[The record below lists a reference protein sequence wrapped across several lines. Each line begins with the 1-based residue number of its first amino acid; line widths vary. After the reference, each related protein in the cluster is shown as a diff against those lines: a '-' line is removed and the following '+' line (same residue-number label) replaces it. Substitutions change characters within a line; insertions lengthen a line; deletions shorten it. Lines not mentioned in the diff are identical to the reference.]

1 MASVSA
7 PSPSAFHALA
17 RRWVLGLALAAALGP
32 LFAHFAVNAR
42 STLVLIQ
49 YPFGMDYGE
58 GIVWQQMRNMM
69 HSQGYAP
76 LGTYPAIVY
85 HYPPVFHMTV
95 AFFAWAFGTDELATG
110 RAVSWIS
117 TLGTAAVLGRLAVS
131 IGGQSKDRV
140 TAWLG
145 GLLTALIFLSCEPVV
160 IWSPLM
166 RVDMLACLLSAGGLA
181 LALRAIDRPALLH
194 AAAACFTLAVY
205 TKQTSIAAP
214 AAAFL
219 ALLAVHPRLA
229 IRLAIFTVAQSAT
242 ILAALSWV
250 TGGNFLRHIILY
262 NVNRV
267 DPAALAS
274 LAAPILR
281 HVLYVALAC
290 AGAFLLARRTR
301 SQWYVRQNHVA
312 AVAGA
317 VAALAYF
324 LIKVLMLPMVM
335 KSGASFN
342 YMIEWF
348 CSVAILAGIAILP
361 ALATVVEHFRE
372 RDVRSGASI
381 ALPCAVL
388 LAVAVQAAQLPRVVL
403 TQQEAGKESAQVQP
417 AVDLIRHSAKP
428 VISDDMTLLIRAGRP
443 VEWEPAIA
451 AELGAT
457 GRYNQAGFVRMI
469 REKRFGLFLTEGKR
483 GEYTYDSR
491 YNPPVA
497 DAIARAYPKEY
508 TLGRFTVHAPE
519 R

>member
-1 MASVSA
+1 VASVPTS
-7 PSPSAFHALA
+7 SPSAFHALA

-32 LFAHFAVNAR
+32 LLAHFAINAR

-58 GIVWQQMRNMM
+58 GIVWQQMRNIM
-69 HSQGYAP
+69 HGQGYAP

-85 HYPPVFHMTV
+85 HYPPVFHVTV
-95 AFFAWAFGTDELATG
+95 AFFAWLFGTDELGTG

-117 TLGTAAVLGRLAVS
+117 TLGTAALLGRLAVS
-131 IGGQSKDRV
+131 IGAQSKDRV

-145 GLLTALIFLSCEPVV
+145 GLLTALMFLSCEPVV

-166 RVDMLACLLSAGGLA
+166 RVDMLACLLSVGGLA
-181 LALRAIDRPALLH
+181 FALRAIDRPGLLH
-194 AAAACFTLAVY
+194 AAALCFTLAVY

-219 ALLAVHPRLA
+219 GLLAVRPRLA
-229 IRLAIFTVAQSAT
+229 AHLTIVTVGQSAI
-242 ILAALSWV
+242 ILAVLSWA
-250 TGGNFLRHIILY
+250 TDGNFLRHIILY

-274 LAAPILR
+274 LAGPILQ
-281 HVLYVALAC
+281 HAIYVALAF
-290 AGAFLLARRTR
+290 AGAFLLIRRNR
-301 SQWYVRQNHVA
+301 SLWQIRQDHVA
-312 AVAGA
+312 AVAGT
-317 VAALAYF
+317 VAAIAYF
-324 LIKVLMLPMVM
+324 VIKILMLPMVM

-348 CSVAILAGIAILP
+348 CSVAILAGIATLP
-361 ALATVVEHFRE
+361 ALRTVVAHFRE
-372 RDVRSGASI
+372 QDIRPDASI

-388 LAVAVQAAQLPRVVL
+388 LAVAVQTAQLPRVVL
-403 TQQEAGKESAQVQP
+403 TPQEAAKESAQVQP
-417 AVDLIRHSAKP
+417 AVDLIRHSTKP
-428 VISDDMTLLIRAGRP
+428 VISDDMTLLIRAGHP
-443 VEWEPAIA
+443 VDWEPAIA

-457 GRYNQAGFVRMI
+457 GRYDQAGFVRMI

-497 DAIARAYPKEY
+497 DAIASAYPREY
-508 TLGRFTVHAPE
+508 ALGRFTVHAPE